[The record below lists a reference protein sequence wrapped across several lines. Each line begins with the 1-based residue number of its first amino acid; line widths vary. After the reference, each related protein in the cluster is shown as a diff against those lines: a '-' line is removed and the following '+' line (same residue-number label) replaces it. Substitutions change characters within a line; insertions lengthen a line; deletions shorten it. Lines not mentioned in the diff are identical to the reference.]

1 MGKPNQTL
9 TSIRSRFVTSTT
21 VRDLTTQH
29 IPADIHTSSDL
40 SSVMEVKT
48 TCTREFM
55 SDLTDDAVND
65 HPLFGDKEMPN
76 PRLVV
81 LGEPTDFTEGEFN
94 LLAELIT
101 KKLRDKGITPK
112 GYDFQI
118 RVEYKPEPE

>member
-1 MGKPNQTL
+1 
-9 TSIRSRFVTSTT
+9 
-21 VRDLTTQH
+21 
-29 IPADIHTSSDL
+29 
-40 SSVMEVKT
+40 
-48 TCTREFM
+48 M

-81 LGEPTDFTEGEFN
+81 LGEPTDFTDGEFN

-118 RVEYKPEPE
+118 RVEYKPEQD

>member
-1 MGKPNQTL
+1 M
-9 TSIRSRFVTSTT
+9 R
-21 VRDLTTQH
+21 
-29 IPADIHTSSDL
+29 AY
-40 SSVMEVKT
+40 
-48 TCTREFM
+48 M
-55 SDLTDDAVND
+55 SNLIDDAENN
-65 HPLFGDKEMPN
+65 HPIFGDKEMQN

-118 RVEYKPEPE
+118 RVEYKPEQD

>member
-1 MGKPNQTL
+1 
-9 TSIRSRFVTSTT
+9 
-21 VRDLTTQH
+21 
-29 IPADIHTSSDL
+29 
-40 SSVMEVKT
+40 MEVKT
-48 TCTREFM
+48 TCTRAFM
-55 SDLTDDAVND
+55 NDLIDDAEND

>member
-1 MGKPNQTL
+1 MRAFMN
-9 TSIRSRFVTSTT
+9 
-21 VRDLTTQH
+21 DL
-29 IPADIHTSSDL
+29 I
-40 SSVMEVKT
+40 
-48 TCTREFM
+48 
-55 SDLTDDAVND
+55 DDAEND

-118 RVEYKPEPE
+118 RVEYKPEQE